1 MLTRSVKWIGVT
13 LLVVVSLILVVLNLS
28 NWNWLRGPLSR
39 TVADKTGRELIIGGD
54 LVVDLGW
61 PTTHVRTSNLSFSN
75 PTWAQQANMV
85 AVKNIAFT
93 LDMPPLFKRA
103 IVLNEVQLDAAN
115 LDLEKSTDGRK
126 NWLLDKAQRNE
137 ESRIQINSLTL
148 REGKLSF
155 KDPRQKTDIKADL
168 STALTSTDPATALE
182 FNAQGR
188 FKGQTLSA
196 RGKGGSVLTLRD
208 KQTPYPLNVTGTI
221 GPTFVHAQGRITN
234 LLQLSAI
241 DLLIRLHG
249 GNLAQLY
256 PILGIVL
263 PDTPPYKT
271 RGRLLH
277 EGKTWQY
284 QNFSGQIGKSDIAGT
299 FKVDT
304 GKPRPLLSGR
314 LHSQKLNFADLGP
327 LVGAKS
333 TKPAVAETRTAKRV
347 LPDIPFRTER
357 WNKMDADVVLKAE
370 SIIRD
375 AALPINDLTTHLRLQ
390 NALLTL
396 DPLKFGV
403 AGGSLAGLVKLN
415 GRARPIQA
423 TVDLKARKIRLAQLF
438 PTLSGA
444 KTSIGLMN
452 GDIDLKGRGDTVAA
466 MLGNADGRVALAVN
480 KGEISKLMMEAV
492 GLHLLEM
499 LQLKLS
505 GDKNIQIHCGVADF
519 GVKNGVMHTNVFL
532 LDTDI
537 TRLTVTGDINLR
549 EETLDLTLVQKSK
562 KLSLI
567 SLRPPIHVRGSLS
580 KPVIGLDKGKLATR
594 GLGAI
599 ALGIVNPVLALI
611 PLVEPGRDKDTD
623 CGRLIRES
631 KMPEKNF
638 ARPN

>member
-1 MLTRSVKWIGVT
+1 MRLAKWIGIT
-13 LLVVVSLILVVLNLS
+13 LLVIAGLILIVLNLS

-39 TVADKTGRELIIGGD
+39 VVADKTGRELVIGGD
-54 LVVDLGW
+54 LIVDLGW
-61 PTTHVRTSNLSFSN
+61 PSTRVRTSNVSFSN

-85 AVKNIAFT
+85 AVKNIAFNVA
-93 LDMPPLFKRA
+93 MPPLLKRA
-103 IVLNEVQLDAAN
+103 VVLDDVQLDAAN
-115 LDLEKSTDGRK
+115 LDLEKSEDGRK
-126 NWLLDKAQRNE
+126 NWLLDKTQRDE
-137 ESRIQINSLTL
+137 KSIIQINSIAL
-148 REGKLSF
+148 REGKLAY
-155 KDPRQKTDIKADL
+155 KDPSQKTEIDA
-168 STALTSTDPATALE
+168 ALTASLTPSDPATALE
-182 FNAQGR
+182 FSAQGR
-188 FKGQTLSA
+188 FKGNKLNAKGT
-196 RGKGGSVLTLRD
+196 GGSVLTLRD
-208 KQTPYPLNVTGTI
+208 KQTPYPLNITGTI

-234 LLQLSAI
+234 LLQFSAI
-241 DLLIRLHG
+241 DLTIRLHG
-249 GNLAQLY
+249 DSLAQLY
-256 PILGIVL
+256 PVLGVVL

-271 RGRLLH
+271 RGRLIR

-284 QNFSGQIGKSDIAGT
+284 KNFSGQIGKSDIAGT

-304 GKPRPLLSGR
+304 GRERPLLSGNLNSR
-314 LHSQKLNFADLGP
+314 RLNFADLGP

-333 TKPAVAETRTAKRV
+333 TETPADPGPNKRV
-347 LPDIPFRTER
+347 LPDTPFRTDR
-357 WNKMDADVVLKAE
+357 WNKMDADVTLKAD
-370 SIIRD
+370 SIVRD
-375 AALPINDLTTHLRLQ
+375 AALPVSKLNTHLRLH
-390 NALLTL
+390 NAVLTL
-396 DPLKFGV
+396 DPLNFGV

-415 GRARPIQA
+415 GRTRPIQA
-423 TVDLKARKIRLAQLF
+423 TVDLKARKIRVAKLF

-452 GDIDLKGRGDTVAA
+452 GDIDLKGQGDTVAK
-466 MLGNADGRVALAVN
+466 MLGSTDGRVALAMS

-519 GVKNGVMHTNVFL
+519 GVKKGSMRTNVFL

-549 EETLDLTLVQKSK
+549 EEALDLTLVQKSK

-567 SLRPPIHVRGSLS
+567 SLRPPIHVRGSFA
-580 KPVIGLDKGKLATR
+580 KPAISVDKGKLAAR

-623 CGRLIRES
+623 CARLIQES
-631 KMPEKNF
+631 KMPAKNF
-638 ARPN
+638 ARPQ